1 MAKFDD
7 KSINT
12 MVPELEK
19 REYQKVNSFIKFQDK
34 NGDKFPDVCVVDIL
48 PPEKVCLDCVPN
60 PNAIVTDWRK
70 KTTNF
75 DPFLNEKLCKF
86 EISIT
91 TSLQTTNYEEGI
103 NDAES
108 VERLRHIFDAYV
120 DEAVTNM
127 LGELS
132 KDSSQSSID
141 KVKQYI
147 DYKDFYLA
155 PHNKSYLKLLYSVDF
170 PVIFNL
176 PNEEAEE
183 ADEEETDDASDIKV
197 TMNTSKMAVNNM
209 KVRKVLGLHYRYL
222 KVYRALEGGNVLF
235 RHSNRI
241 FNLQT
246 YGKLN
251 IMRSDDQVGQ
261 VINDLDGWL
270 INRGYNI
277 PGVGSWSTI
286 FYGKKVEKI
295 DFTLSPEYKLK
306 KMKVYVEGCSDKP
319 KVYKSGKLKG
329 LLSKSGW
336 RDATA
341 VAYFVQQDAMAR
353 DAEARRPRPWLEFLK
368 TYTYPEVYETVPEG
382 TAANKFDPSSE
393 DAESSTIGSC
403 MKDALAN
410 EFKELGDDIMDE
422 VFSLGDAV
430 AKAFHDA
437 LCRKS
442 LNEVYDDFHK
452 IGLDPAAINPAD
464 PKFIKQMAEMQGYFD
479 INEKDPIFVSM
490 CKQMLF
496 AAASGTPM
504 QQMDA
509 IYSKGLNKLKICGIF

>member
-295 DFTLSPEYKLK
+295 DFTLSPEYK
-306 KMKVYVEGCSDKP
+306 
-319 KVYKSGKLKG
+319 
-329 LLSKSGW
+329 
-336 RDATA
+336 
-341 VAYFVQQDAMAR
+341 
-353 DAEARRPRPWLEFLK
+353 
-368 TYTYPEVYETVPEG
+368 
-382 TAANKFDPSSE
+382 N
-393 DAESSTIGSC
+393 ESVC
-403 MKDALAN
+403 
-410 EFKELGDDIMDE
+410 
-422 VFSLGDAV
+422 
-430 AKAFHDA
+430 
-437 LCRKS
+437 
-442 LNEVYDDFHK
+442 
-452 IGLDPAAINPAD
+452 
-464 PKFIKQMAEMQGYFD
+464 
-479 INEKDPIFVSM
+479 
-490 CKQMLF
+490 
-496 AAASGTPM
+496 
-504 QQMDA
+504 
-509 IYSKGLNKLKICGIF
+509 